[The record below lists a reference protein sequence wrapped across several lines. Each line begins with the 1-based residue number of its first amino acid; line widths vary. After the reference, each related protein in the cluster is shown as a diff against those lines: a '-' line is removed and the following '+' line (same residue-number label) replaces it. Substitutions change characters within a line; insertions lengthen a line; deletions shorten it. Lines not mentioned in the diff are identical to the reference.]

1 MGKPGIIAFPVL
13 LALGAITGYLTYTY
27 FMAAVPQEGTV
38 NSPYRQELTPAE
50 ASENQAK
57 AVDESKFSK
66 VVTIM
71 ILKGASVQG
80 SLDYDPDA
88 AAASSN
94 SLITWI
100 NDDALPHTATSGT
113 GQGDSEA
120 GKLFDSRILTK
131 GQKYSVP
138 AADLGKGD
146 HSYFCTVHPY
156 MTSTISVQ

>member
-1 MGKPGIIAFPVL
+1 
-13 LALGAITGYLTYTY
+13 
-27 FMAAVPQEGTV
+27 
-38 NSPYRQELTPAE
+38 
-50 ASENQAK
+50 
-57 AVDESKFSK
+57 
-66 VVTIM
+66 
-71 ILKGASVQG
+71 VQG

-88 AAASSN
+88 AAASSD

-100 NDDALPHTATSGT
+100 NDDALPHTATSSK

-120 GKLFDSRILTK
+120 GKLFDSGILTK